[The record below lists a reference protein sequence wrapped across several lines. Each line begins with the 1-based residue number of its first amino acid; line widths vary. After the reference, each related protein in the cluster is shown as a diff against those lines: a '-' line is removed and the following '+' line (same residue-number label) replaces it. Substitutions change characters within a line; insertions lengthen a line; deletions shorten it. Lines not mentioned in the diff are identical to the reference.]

1 MIQQVKENENWNET
15 VDIVEMIL
23 MDSDKDKDK
32 KY

>member
-23 MDSDKDKDK
+23 MDSDKDKD
-32 KY
+32 

>member
-23 MDSDKDKDK
+23 TDSDKDKD
-32 KY
+32 